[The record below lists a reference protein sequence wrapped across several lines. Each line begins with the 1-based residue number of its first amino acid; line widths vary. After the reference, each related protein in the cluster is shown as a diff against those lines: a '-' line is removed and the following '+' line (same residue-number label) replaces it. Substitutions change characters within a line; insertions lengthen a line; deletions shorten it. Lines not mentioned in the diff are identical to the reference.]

1 MHTEF
6 IVTNITFTIKKIHMY
21 ILTISYQ
28 EQEHLEHR
36 KKKTEKS
43 GIITIFFYYKGVHK
57 K

>member
-28 EQEHLEHR
+28 EQEHLEQ
-36 KKKTEKS
+36 KKTPQKS
-43 GIITIFFYYKGVHK
+43 GIITILFYYKGVHK

>member
-36 KKKTEKS
+36 KKKQKS
-43 GIITIFFYYKGVHK
+43 QES
-57 K
+57 